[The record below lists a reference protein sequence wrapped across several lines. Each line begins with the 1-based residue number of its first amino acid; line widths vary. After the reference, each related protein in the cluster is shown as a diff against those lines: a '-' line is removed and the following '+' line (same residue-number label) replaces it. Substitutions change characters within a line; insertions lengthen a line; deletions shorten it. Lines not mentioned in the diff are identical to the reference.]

1 MAKIDTS
8 NDKNDF
14 KLNLGKHGSK
24 DRKAVVKPKNFK
36 GTIRR
41 LWRYFLVHKSTI
53 YIVFLISIL
62 STFLS
67 LIMPYL
73 VGKSIDTMSLSSGIV
88 DFPVLKIVV
97 LVLLLTY
104 VLDASISFIQNFIMA
119 GLSQRIVLSLRRE
132 LFSKLQRLPISYFD
146 TNSHGDTM
154 SRLTNDID
162 NISLTITQSTIQLI
176 SGIIMLIGSFTMM
189 IILSP
194 ILTFASLITIPL
206 VIGLTKLITNKTKIL
221 FKKQQTCLGS
231 LNGQIEEIISG
242 IQIVKAFN
250 REERVVDRFEKINT
264 ELCDVGIKA
273 QIYSGFMM
281 PILNVIGNLG
291 FTVVAGLGGILAVK
305 DIITVGVIASFISYS
320 KQFTRPLNDLSDVFN
335 TLQSAIASAERVFEL
350 LDEKEEDGDK
360 DNIDDFKDI
369 VGEVEFKN
377 VCFGYRKDVSIIKDL
392 SFKIGAGSKIAIVG
406 PTGAGKTTIV
416 NLLTRFYEVSSG
428 SILIDGN
435 DIRLYRREDLRK
447 LFGIVLQD
455 TYLFSGTIKENIKY
469 GKLEASDEEVIEASK
484 MANAHN
490 FIKHLPMGYD
500 TLLSES
506 GGNLSQGQKQLLAI
520 SRAILCD
527 ATILILD
534 EATSNVDTR
543 TELKIQQGMMKL
555 MEGKTSFIIAHRLST
570 IKDSDII
577 MVVDKGNIVEIGN
590 HHELIKNKGIYFD
603 MFTSQNI

>member
-14 KLNLGKHGSK
+14 KLNIGKNMNKGIK
-24 DRKAVVKPKNFK
+24 TGKKPKDFK
-36 GTIRR
+36 GTITR
-41 LWRYFLVHKSTI
+41 LWKYFFEHKSTI
-53 YIVFLISIL
+53 FIVFIISIL
-62 STFLS
+62 STALS

-73 VGKSIDTMSLSSGIV
+73 VGKSIDTMSLPSGIV
-88 DFPVLKIVV
+88 NFSVLKIIV
-97 LVLLLTY
+97 LILLVTY

-119 GLSQRIVLSLRRE
+119 GLSQKIVLSLRRE
-132 LFSKLQRLPISYFD
+132 LFNKLQRLTISYFD

-206 VIGLTKLITNKTKIL
+206 VIGLTKLITNKTKLL
-221 FKKQQTCLGS
+221 FKKQQTSLGA
-231 LNGQIEEIISG
+231 LNGQIEETISG

-250 REERVVDRFEKINT
+250 REEKVVDIFEKVNT
-264 ELCDVGIKA
+264 ELCDVGTKA

-350 LDEKEEDGDK
+350 LDEKEED
-360 DNIDDFKDI
+360 KDI
-369 VGEVEFKN
+369 EGVDNFKNIIGEVEFKN

-392 SFKIGAGSKIAIVG
+392 SFKVSAGSKIAIVG

-435 DIRLYRREDLRK
+435 DIRSYRREDLRK

-469 GKLEASDEEVIEASK
+469 GKLEASDEEVIEAAK

-490 FIKHLPMGYD
+490 FIKHLPMGYN

-520 SRAILCD
+520 ARAILCD

-590 HHELIKNKGIYFD
+590 HHELIKNEGIYFD
-603 MFTSQNI
+603 MFISQYI